1 MDLLYFLKVLYRKKW
16 TIIALTLL
24 AIITAFFFLVNK
36 SPLYTSLA
44 QYSTG
49 FTSERVKLVD
59 GSSAIDLFTVDVKFD
74 NVIETIKS
82 PQVLSRISYS
92 LLLHD
97 LTNSSS
103 AFKTLSEKDKQN
115 DAYKAVNRDS
125 IRILLTDK
133 LAQNQLLKSNVKNE
147 YEALEYLKLYGFDY
161 NTLLGNLTVSRVART
176 DYLDIFFNSENPNLS
191 ASVVNSIGNEF
202 LNYYRSLNLRR
213 TNESAQSIK
222 DLVQSQQ
229 NKVDS
234 LGKQLLNEKI
244 SQGTIDPVS
253 RTTSAMETVTGLET
267 RLAEEKSKFNEH
279 SNRYN
284 YLKTRLGELEASMS
298 GGGGNDEIVKLT
310 NRRNELTEELNRKG
324 GSDPVLEKQISDL
337 RAQINAKANSGSGK
351 AKTKDAIDAIKVQ
364 ISEESAMLNASRSSV
379 ADYEASI
386 RRYMG
391 MTNTNPGSGIKMD
404 VIQTQLAMENKQLGN
419 VKEMYNQVQGLA
431 KDDPTS
437 NFIQTRIGQPAS
449 EPNSKKTMVKMAL
462 SGASVFFLSAIF
474 FIFLE
479 IFDSSVK
486 TPGIFS
492 KLSKVKIANVVN
504 QVNLKKSNPSAIM
517 LEDTLVNKFRK
528 NDVFKNNIRKLRYE
542 LLHSDKKIFLFT
554 STQNKTGKSTV
565 IEALATSLTLSK
577 KKVLILDMNFTNNTL
592 TRAFGTEVFIQD
604 VAQNI
609 NLSAPFAQQN
619 IAGKTQFEGLDIIGC
634 REGNTTPSESLY
646 NIDIKSL
653 FEYLKESYDFLLVE
667 GPSLN
672 NFADSK
678 ELAQYVEG
686 VFTVFSADLS
696 MLQVDMESMRFIA
709 DLKGKNHGVILNKV
723 LTENINS

>member
-16 TIIALTLL
+16 IIISITFL
-24 AIITAFFFLVNK
+24 AIIVAFIFLVNK

-59 GSSAIDLFTVDVKFD
+59 GTSAIDLFTVDVKFD

-97 LTNSSS
+97 LTDPSK
-103 AFKTLSEKDKQN
+103 AYKVISEKDKQK

-125 IRILLTDK
+125 IRLLLTAK
-133 LAQNQLLKSNVKNE
+133 LSENELLRPNVKNE
-147 YEALEYLKLYGFDY
+147 YQALEYLKLHNYDY
-161 NTLLGNLTVSRVART
+161 NSLLENLNVSRVART

-202 LNYYRSLNLRR
+202 LNYYKSLNLRR
-213 TNESAQSIK
+213 TSESAQSIK

-229 NKVDS
+229 SKVDS
-234 LGKQLLNEKI
+234 LGKQLLSEKM

-284 YLKTRLGELEASMS
+284 YLKARLTELETSMG

-310 NRRNELTEELNRKG
+310 NRRNELSDELNRKG

-379 ADYEASI
+379 ADYESSI

-419 VKEMYNQVQGLA
+419 VKEMYSQVQGLA

-462 SGASVFFLSAIF
+462 SGVSVFFLIVII

-492 KLSKVKIANVVN
+492 KLSKNKISNVVN
-504 QVNLKKSNPSAIM
+504 QVNLKKNNASAIM
-517 LEDTLVNKFRK
+517 LEDTLGNKFRK

-542 LLHSDKKIFLFT
+542 LLHSEKKIFLFT
-554 STQNKTGKSTV
+554 STQNKTGKST
-565 IEALATSLTLSK
+565 ILEALATSLTLSK
-577 KKVLILDMNFTNNTL
+577 KKVLILDMNFTHNTL
-592 TRAFGTEVFIQD
+592 TRSFNTEVYIQD
-604 VAQNI
+604 VAQKI
-609 NLSAPFAQQN
+609 NSTVPIAQQN
-619 IAGKTQFEGLDIIGC
+619 IVGKTQLEGLDIIGC
-634 REGNTTPSESLY
+634 KEGNTTPSEALF
-646 NIDIKSL
+646 NIDIASL
-653 FEYLKESYDFLLVE
+653 FESLKEAYDFLLIE

-678 ELAQYVEG
+678 ELSQFVEG
-686 VFTVFSADLS
+686 VFTVFSADSS
-696 MLQVDMESMRFIA
+696 MMQVDVQSMKFVA
-709 DLKGKNHGVILNKV
+709 DLKEKNHGVILNRV

>member
-24 AIITAFFFLVNK
+24 AIIAAFFFLVNK
-36 SPLYTSLA
+36 NPLYTSLA

-59 GSSAIDLFTVDVKFD
+59 GSSAIDLYTVDVKFD

-97 LTNSSS
+97 LANP
-103 AFKTLSEKDKQN
+103 ANAYKTFSEKEKQK
-115 DAYKAVNRDS
+115 DAYKAVNKDS
-125 IRILLTDK
+125 IRIMLTDK
-133 LAQNQLLKSNVKNE
+133 LAKNDLLKPNLKAD
-147 YEALEYLKLYGFDY
+147 YEALEYLKLHGYDY
-161 NTLLGNLTVSRVART
+161 NTLLGNLMVSRVART

-191 ASVVNSIGNEF
+191 ATVVNSIGNEF
-202 LNYYRSLNLRR
+202 LNYYKSLNVRR
-213 TNESAQSIK
+213 TNESAQTIK

-229 NKVDS
+229 SKVDS
-234 LGKQLLNEKI
+234 LGKQLLSEKI

-279 SNRYN
+279 SNRYA
-284 YLKTRLGELEASMS
+284 YLKARLAELEGSMS
-298 GGGGNDEIVKLT
+298 GGGGNDEIVRLT
-310 NRRNELTEELNRKG
+310 NRRNELTDELNRKG
-324 GSDPVLEKQISDL
+324 GNDPVLEKQISDL
-337 RAQINAKANSGSGK
+337 RAQINAKASAGGGK
-351 AKTKDAIDAIKVQ
+351 GKTKDAIDAIKVQ
-364 ISEESAMLNASRSSV
+364 MAEESAMLNASRSSV

-404 VIQTQLAMENKQLGN
+404 VIQTQLDMENKQLGT
-419 VKEMYNQVQGLA
+419 VKEMYSQVQGLA

-437 NFIQTRIGQPAS
+437 NFIQTRIGQPAA

-462 SGASVFFLSAIF
+462 SGVSVFFLVVII

-492 KLSKVKIANVVN
+492 KLSKIKIANVVN
-504 QVNLKKSNPSAIM
+504 QVNLKKNNASAIM
-517 LEDTLVNKFRK
+517 LEDTIGTKFRK

-542 LLHSDKKIFLFT
+542 LLHADKKIFLFT
-554 STQNKTGKSTV
+554 STQNKTGKST
-565 IEALATSLTLSK
+565 ILEALATSLTLSK
-577 KKVLILDMNFTNNTL
+577 KRVLILDMNFTNNSL
-592 TRAFGTEVFIQD
+592 TRAFNSEVFIQD
-604 VAQNI
+604 VAKGI
-609 NLSAPFAQQN
+609 DFSIPLTKQN
-619 IAGKTQFEGLDIIGC
+619 IAGKTQLEDLDIIGC
-634 REGNTTPSESLY
+634 MEGNTTPSEALY
-646 NIDIKSL
+646 NIDIKNL
-653 FEYLKESYDFLLVE
+653 FEYLKEGYDFVLIE

-686 VFTVFSADLS
+686 VFTVFSADSS
-696 MLQVDMESMRFIA
+696 MQQVDVESMRYIA

>member
-1 MDLLYFLKVLYRKKW
+1 MG
-16 TIIALTLL
+16 LTFL
-24 AIITAFFFLVNK
+24 AIVAAFFFLVNK
-36 SPLYTSLA
+36 KPLYTSLA

-49 FTSERVKLVD
+49 FTSERIKLVD

-74 NVIETIKS
+74 NVIETMKS

-97 LTNSSS
+97 LTTPAS
-103 AFKTLSEKDKQN
+103 AFKILSEKDRQN
-115 DAYKAVNRDS
+115 DAYKVVNRDS
-125 IRILLTDK
+125 VRLLLTNK
-133 LAQNQLLKSNVKNE
+133 LAQNDLLKSNIKNE
-147 YEALEYLKLYGFDY
+147 YQALEYLKLYGYDY
-161 NTLLGNLTVSRVART
+161 YTLLGNLTVSRVART

-191 ASVVNSIGNEF
+191 SLVVNSIGDEF
-202 LNYYRSLNLRR
+202 LNYYKNLNLRR

-222 DLVQSQQ
+222 DLVKSQQ
-229 NKVDS
+229 NRVDS
-234 LGKQLLNEKI
+234 LGKQLLTEKI

-267 RLAEEKSKFNEH
+267 RLAEEKGKFNEH

-284 YLKTRLGELEASMS
+284 YLKTRLSELEASMG

-310 NRRNELTEELNRKG
+310 NRRNELADELNRKG
-324 GSDPVLEKQISDL
+324 GSDPVLEKQIADL

-351 AKTKDAIDAIKVQ
+351 AKVKDAIDALKIQ
-364 ISEESAMLNASRSSV
+364 LSEESAMLNASRSTI
-379 ADYEASI
+379 ADYESGI

-391 MTNTNPGSGIKMD
+391 MTNTNPGSGVKMD
-404 VIQTQLAMENKQLGN
+404 VIQTQLDMENKQLGN

-449 EPNSKKTMVKMAL
+449 EPNSKRTMVKMAL
-462 SGASVFFLSAIF
+462 SGVSVFFLSAIF

-492 KLSKVKIANVVN
+492 KLSKIKIANVVN
-504 QVNLKKSNPSAIM
+504 QVNLKKDKASAIM
-517 LEDTLVNKFRK
+517 LQESTGNKFQK

-542 LLHSDKKIFLFT
+542 LLHSGKKIFLFT

-565 IEALATSLTLSK
+565 LEALATSLTLSK
-577 KKVLILDMNFTNNTL
+577 KSVLILDMNFTNNSL
-592 TRAFGTEVFIQD
+592 TKSFNTEVFIQD
-604 VAQNI
+604 ILQTI
-609 NLSAPFAQQN
+609 NLSKSVAQQN
-619 IAGKTQFEGLDIIGC
+619 IVGKTQIDGLDIIGC
-634 REGNTTPSESLY
+634 KEGNTTPSEALY
-646 NIDIKSL
+646 NVDIAAL
-653 FEYLKESYDFLLVE
+653 FNHLKDGYDFLLIE

-686 VFTVFSADLS
+686 VFTVFSADSS
-696 MLQVDMESMRFIA
+696 MLQVDMESMRFIT
-709 DLKGKNHGVILNKV
+709 DLKSKNHGVILNRV

>member
-1 MDLLYFLKVLYRKKW
+1 M
-16 TIIALTLL
+16 L
-24 AIITAFFFLVNK
+24 AVITAFLFLVNK
-36 SPLYTSLA
+36 PPLYTSLA

-59 GSSAIDLFTVDVKFD
+59 GSSAIDLYTVDVKFD

-97 LTNSSS
+97 LTNPTN
-103 AFKTLSEKDKQN
+103 AYKTFSEKEKQKE
-115 DAYKAVNRDS
+115 AYKAVNKDS
-125 IRILLTDK
+125 IRIMLTEK
-133 LAQNQLLKSNVKNE
+133 LAQNDLLKPNLKAD
-147 YEALEYLKLYGFDY
+147 YEALEYLKLYGYDY
-161 NTLLGNLTVSRVART
+161 NTLLGNLLVSRVART

-191 ASVVNSIGNEF
+191 ATVVNSVGNEF
-202 LNYYRSLNLRR
+202 LNYYKSLNLRR
-213 TNESAQSIK
+213 TNESAQTIK

-234 LGKQLLNEKI
+234 LGKQLLSEKI

-267 RLAEEKSKFNEH
+267 RLAEEKSKLNEH

-284 YLKTRLGELEASMS
+284 YLKTRLGELEGSMS
-298 GGGGNDEIVKLT
+298 VGGGNDEIVRLT
-310 NRRNELTEELNRKG
+310 NRRNELTDELNRKG
-324 GSDPVLEKQISDL
+324 GSDLVLEKQISDL

-351 AKTKDAIDAIKVQ
+351 AKVKDAIDALKVQ

-419 VKEMYNQVQGLA
+419 VKDMYNQVQGLA

-449 EPNSKKTMVKMAL
+449 EANTKKTMVKMAL
-462 SGASVFFLSAIF
+462 SGVSVFFLAAII

-492 KLSKVKIANVVN
+492 KLSKLKIANVVN
-504 QVNLKKSNPSAIM
+504 QVNLKKSNAAGIM
-517 LEDTLVNKFRK
+517 LQDTVGKKFQI
-528 NDVFKNNIRKLRYE
+528 NEVFKNNIRKLRYE
-542 LLHSDKKIFLFT
+542 LLHANKKIFLFT

-577 KKVLILDMNFTNNTL
+577 KKVLLLDMNFSNNTL
-592 TRAFGTEVFIQD
+592 TCAFGAEVYIQD
-604 VAQNI
+604 VADKI
-609 NLSAPFAQQN
+609 NMEAPFSHQN
-619 IAGKTQFEGLDIIGC
+619 FASKTQFEGLDIIGC
-634 REGNTTPSESLY
+634 KEENATPSEALY
-646 NIDIKSL
+646 NVNIEKL
-653 FEYLKESYDFLLVE
+653 FQYLKEEYDFLIVE

-678 ELAQYVEG
+678 ELAQFVEG
-686 VFTVFSADLS
+686 VFTVFSADSS
-696 MLQVDMESMRFIA
+696 MSQVDVESMKFVA
-709 DLKGKNHGVILNKV
+709 ELKAKNHGVILNRV